1 MMTQIVLDWMKANP
15 EEARFIILMLLE
27 EDELTIADL
36 VKLKEDAMR
45 NVMNTKT
52 EDLAQSCALILRYK
66 ENINPKNIDNDAD
79 NFLKNCSFTGFNL
92 GKKEQL

>member
-1 MMTQIVLDWMKANP
+1 MISPIGVFEWMKANP
-15 EEARFIILMLLE
+15 KEARFIILMLLE
-27 EDELTIADL
+27 EDVLTIADL

-52 EDLAQSCALILRYK
+52 EELSQACALILRYK
-66 ENINPKNIDNDAD
+66 ENINPENLDNDAD

-92 GKKEQL
+92 GKKE

>member
-27 EDELTIADL
+27 DDVMTIADL

-45 NVMNTKT
+45 NVMKTKT
-52 EDLAQSCALILRYK
+52 EELAQSCALILRYK
-66 ENINPKNIDNDAD
+66 ENINTYNRDNDAD
-79 NFLKNCSFTGFNL
+79 NFLKNCSYTGLNID
-92 GKKEQL
+92 KKK

>member
-1 MMTQIVLDWMKANP
+1 MTQIVLDWMKANP

-27 EDELTIADL
+27 EDVMTIADL

-45 NVMNTKT
+45 NVMKTKT
-52 EDLAQSCALILRYK
+52 EELAQSCALILRYK
-66 ENINPKNIDNDAD
+66 ENINPRNLNNDAD

-92 GKKEQL
+92 DKKE

>member
-27 EDELTIADL
+27 EDVMTIADL

-45 NVMNTKT
+45 NIVKAKT
-52 EDLAQSCALILRYK
+52 EELAQSCALILRYK
-66 ENINPKNIDNDAD
+66 EKINPRNLNNDAD
-79 NFLKNCSFTGFNL
+79 NFLKNCSYTGLNL
-92 GKKEQL
+92 DKKE

>member
-27 EDELTIADL
+27 EDVMTIADL

-45 NVMNTKT
+45 NVMKTKT
-52 EDLAQSCALILRYK
+52 EELAQSCALILRYK
-66 ENINPKNIDNDAD
+66 EKINPRNLNNDAD
-79 NFLKNCSFTGFNL
+79 NFLKNCSYTGLNL
-92 GKKEQL
+92 DKKE

>member
-27 EDELTIADL
+27 EDVMTIADL

-45 NVMNTKT
+45 NVIKTKT
-52 EDLAQSCALILRYK
+52 EELAQSCALILRYK
-66 ENINPKNIDNDAD
+66 ENINPRNLNNDAD
-79 NFLKNCSFTGFNL
+79 NFLKNCSYTGLNL
-92 GKKEQL
+92 DKKE

>member
-1 MMTQIVLDWMKANP
+1 MKANP
-15 EEARFIILMLLE
+15 KEARFIILMLLE
-27 EDELTIADL
+27 EDVLTIADL

-52 EDLAQSCALILRYK
+52 EELSQACALILRYK
-66 ENINPKNIDNDAD
+66 ENINPENLDNDAD

-92 GKKEQL
+92 GKKE

>member
-27 EDELTIADL
+27 EDVMTIADL

-45 NVMNTKT
+45 NVMKTKT
-52 EDLAQSCALILRYK
+52 EELAQSCALILRYK
-66 ENINPKNIDNDAD
+66 EKINPRNLNNDAD
-79 NFLKNCSFTGFNL
+79 NFLKNRSYTGLNL
-92 GKKEQL
+92 DKKE

>member
-1 MMTQIVLDWMKANP
+1 MMTQIVLEWMKANP

-27 EDELTIADL
+27 EDVMTIADL

-45 NVMNTKT
+45 NVMKTKT
-52 EDLAQSCALILRYK
+52 EELAQSCALILRYK
-66 ENINPKNIDNDAD
+66 ENINPNNLDNDAD

-92 GKKEQL
+92 DKKK

>member
-1 MMTQIVLDWMKANP
+1 MTQIVLDWMKANP

-27 EDELTIADL
+27 DDVMTIADL

-45 NVMNTKT
+45 NIIKTKT
-52 EDLAQSCALILRYK
+52 EELAQSCALILRYK
-66 ENINPKNIDNDAD
+66 ENINPHNRDNDAN

-92 GKKEQL
+92 DKNK